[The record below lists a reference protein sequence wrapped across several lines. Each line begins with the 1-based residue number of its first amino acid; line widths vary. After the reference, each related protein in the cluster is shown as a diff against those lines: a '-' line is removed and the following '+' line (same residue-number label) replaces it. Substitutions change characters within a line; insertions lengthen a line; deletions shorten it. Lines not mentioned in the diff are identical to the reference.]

1 MHYQRKRPNLA
12 RAFTGPSV
20 TITSRGYI
28 MEVRDEMDTLSS
40 ESLILEF
47 AGHLAPGGVR
57 R

>member
-1 MHYQRKRPNLA
+1 
-12 RAFTGPSV
+12 
-20 TITSRGYI
+20 